1 MLVTA
6 LPILIVRLCFFLPQ
20 GISQVHYNL
29 QEFMPNYSPFLFILS
44 FSIYHQPWPPGQ
56 KSGTKAKHT
65 GKYLTSLKII
75 WKQIRNPTL
84 LCHKSSAVGMAT
96 NIWIIIRCII
106 FWYIGTEILYL
117 HYQLYPCR
125 AAKLMREKPNNVN
138 KKVQGMADSS

>member
-6 LPILIVRLCFFLPQ
+6 LPILIVRLYFFLPRESPRFT
-20 GISQVHYNL
+20 ITCRNL
-29 QEFMPNYSPFLFILS
+29 CQIIHLPCSSSHSPFI
-44 FSIYHQPWPPGQ
+44 HQPWPPGQ
-56 KSGTKAKHT
+56 KSGAKAKHT
-65 GKYLTSLKII
+65 GKYLTSLNII
-75 WKQIRNPTL
+75 WKQIRNPIL

-96 NIWIIIRCII
+96 NIWIIIRCTI